1 MLSTA
6 AVVNT
11 PVFKD
16 GGQTTLMCCNVAI
29 LCYPSRLRVPITLNM
44 GWKFPSHMIYRRFLF
59 FKVWH
64 VPSFLQNSLGGVI
77 PGTFHNFLPISCNI
91 VRFGCSRYFLFLLM
105 FVTCR
110 IISTNDNNTCRMNDD
125 CESR

>member
-29 LCYPSRLRVPITLNM
+29 LLLPKQVESSINLEYGMEIPKSYDLSTIP
-44 GWKFPSHMIYRRFLF
+44 F
-59 FKVWH
+59 FQG
-64 VPSFLQNSLGGVI
+64 LACTII
-77 PGTFHNFLPISCNI
+77 PPK
-91 VRFGCSRYFLFLLM
+91 
-105 FVTCR
+105 
-110 IISTNDNNTCRMNDD
+110 
-125 CESR
+125 